1 MFTSNTNHGGK
12 NAVPVKYGSSALVLL
27 VIILFSAAY
36 FPAFT
41 ILAEKWRNSLDYTY
55 AFFTVPVIMYMV
67 WAKRA
72 ELCKLN
78 GGTVLGFCAV
88 TFSTLLYIFALQI
101 QVPTAITLS
110 MVCTILSCFLFLFG
124 LAAIRFLL
132 IPTLLL
138 LLLIPIPNQVYGTIT
153 LPLQL
158 KVTDIS
164 HLLLQLADIPIF
176 TEGNIL
182 HTPKKSFEVV
192 EACSGLRSLIAL
204 MSLSLMLGYFTLCRA
219 TSILVLT
226 IASLPVAI
234 VVNIMRVVTMV
245 CLYHFFDIDL
255 TEGTYH
261 LISGAI
267 LFSIALV
274 LLYYIQCI
282 IEKWEPAR
290 LSN

>member
-1 MFTSNTNHGGK
+1 MPAINTNHGTG
-12 NAVPVKYGSSALVLL
+12 NSAPARSSFNVLLLL
-27 VIILFSAAY
+27 VIILFSVGY
-36 FPAFT
+36 YPAFA

-55 AFFTVPVIMYMV
+55 AFFTVPVIIYMV
-67 WAKRA
+67 WAKRY
-72 ELCKLN
+72 ELSQLK
-78 GGTVLGFCAV
+78 GGTITGLCAV
-88 TFSTLLYIFALQI
+88 LFSSLLYIFALQI

-110 MVCTILSCFLFLFG
+110 MVCTILSCFLFLYG
-124 LAAIRFLL
+124 LAALRFLL

-158 KVTDIS
+158 KVTEIS
-164 HLLLQLADIPIF
+164 QLLLQLVDIPIF

-204 MSLSLMLGYFTLCRA
+204 MSLSLMLGYFTLCRT
-219 TSILVLT
+219 TSILLLT
-226 IASLPVAI
+226 AASLPVAI
-234 VVNIMRVVTMV
+234 VINIMRVFTMV
-245 CLYHFFDIDL
+245 CFYHFYGLDL

-261 LISGAI
+261 LISGAV

-274 LLYYIQCI
+274 SLYYIQCL